1 MVAFPIANMF
11 NVLLAANIVF
21 SFLIVGKVHAVDNN
35 SGLYKYEKSAIPN
48 RTFSD
53 EGKGFT
59 LIGLPQQLSNFHVF
73 EVTSDFNNN
82 FFISLRFWPH
92 IFALQRKFQR

>member
-21 SFLIVGKVHAVDNN
+21 GFLIVGKVHAVDNN